1 MTAVQL
7 LRLFDFVYATS
18 IVGWLGAILFFSF
31 GVAPIIFAVLDAEPA
46 AKFVRKLFPRYYLWI
61 ALASVISLAAFT
73 SRPLVY
79 PELRAWGN
87 LIVQGL
93 LLAVILISLYC
104 GNSLTPAINKAR
116 DAGEPQKGRFD
127 ALHKR
132 SVRLN
137 VVMLAIGLYC
147 VYAFETRSAPQT
159 AGIVELSVED
169 KAEYERRLR
178 ETLND
183 LLEAKAKK
191 AAARRGAEPVPTP

>member
-7 LRLFDFVYATS
+7 LRLFDFFYATS

-31 GVAPIIFAVLDAEPA
+31 GVAPIIFAVLDAESA
-46 AKFVRKLFPRYYLWI
+46 AKFVRRLFPRYYLWI
-61 ALASVISLAAFT
+61 AIASVISLASFT

-93 LLAVILISLYC
+93 LLAVILISLYS
-104 GNSLTPAINKAR
+104 GNSLTPAINNAR
-116 DAGEPQKGRFD
+116 DAGEPQKARFD

-137 VVMLAIGLYC
+137 VAMLAIGIYC
-147 VYAFETRSAPQT
+147 VFAFETRSAPQT

-178 ETLND
+178 ETLNE
-183 LLEAKAKK
+183 LLEAKAKR
-191 AAARRGAEPVPTP
+191 AAQRRGAEPVPTP